1 MIVMAGVIQASC
13 GNITAG
19 ENCTFQIEDKYDKLT
34 YTAVGNSSNMNGL
47 EAHYNKSGY
56 EITIETVK
64 NFKPDNFTLVFFNDS
79 TKVEEIHHHHGGGG
93 GSDDTEIIYKN
104 RTTDEEENETKIEY
118 FENDTKAGNLEEKVA
133 ELENESQ
140 NKQNKIEDLINKYN
154 QSRESRNF
162 WRNVFVGLVVLV
174 GIGFFGYIIFRILSN
189 RGS

>member
-1 MIVMAGVIQASC
+1 MIVMIGTIQASC

-19 ENCTFQIEDKYDKLT
+19 ENCTFKIEDKYDKLT

-79 TKVEEIHHHHGGGG
+79 TKVKEVHHHHGGGG
-93 GSDDTEIIYKN
+93 GGTDIIYKN
-104 RTTDEEENETKIEY
+104 RTIDEGSNETKIEY
-118 FENDTKAGNLEEKVA
+118 FENDTKTNNLEERVG

-140 NKQNKIEDLINKYN
+140 KKQNIIEDLIDKYK
-154 QSRESRNF
+154 QSKESKNF
-162 WRNVFVGLVVLV
+162 WRNILIGLVILL
-174 GIGFFGYIIFRILSN
+174 GIGVLGYVFYKFLKEKN
-189 RGS
+189 N